1 MFRAGGTLDCGL
13 EKYSGTILA
22 SGKRRSNAMMIVHPK
37 ARLYSNSK
45 RQKSIAK
52 AYWT

>member
-13 EKYSGTILA
+13 GKYSGTILA
-22 SGKRRSNAMMIVHPK
+22 RGKRRSNAMMIDHPN

-45 RQKSIAK
+45 RQRSIVK